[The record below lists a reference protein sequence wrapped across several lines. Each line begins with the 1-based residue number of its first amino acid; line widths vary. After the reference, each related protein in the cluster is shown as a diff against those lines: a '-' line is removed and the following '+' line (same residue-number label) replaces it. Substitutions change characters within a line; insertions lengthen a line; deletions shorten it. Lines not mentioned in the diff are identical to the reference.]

1 MSPAGRTVDLDLLR
15 KVCDTPGV
23 AGFEG
28 PIQAIVREELEK
40 SCDEVRSDR
49 MGNLIGLKKAGRAP
63 GGAPPLRVMLAA
75 HMDEIGFVVR
85 HIDREGFIRILPIG
99 GYDPRT
105 LIAERVIVHGRE
117 DVRGIIA
124 PQPNWILTDEEK
136 KKVLPIRDLFVDTG
150 LPGDE
155 VRARVAL
162 GDPVS
167 FAQRFDLLGGE
178 VVVGRNFD
186 DRLGVYAL
194 LEAVRRLGPLGVDLY
209 AVATV
214 QEELGVRGAE
224 IAAYTVDPDVGIAI
238 DGSLASDVPYAKEE
252 DRHCSLGQGT
262 GIYLVDNRTVSDPLL
277 VRFLLQL
284 AEEQGIRCQR
294 NIGGGTDASAM
305 QRNRAGARACTIGA
319 PTRYMHS
326 TSQLADLRDIEE
338 TVRLLAAFAE
348 NAHRGG
354 LA

>member
-1 MSPAGRTVDLDLLR
+1 M
-15 KVCDTPGV
+15 
-23 AGFEG
+23 F
-28 PIQAIVREELEK
+28 
-40 SCDEVRSDR
+40 
-49 MGNLIGLKKAGRAP
+49 
-63 GGAPPLRVMLAA
+63 AA

-85 HIDREGFIRILPIG
+85 HIDREGFLRILPIG

-117 DVRGIIA
+117 DLRGVIA
-124 PQPNWILTDEEK
+124 PQPNWILTEEEK
-136 KKVLPIRDLFVDTG
+136 KRVLPIQELFVDTG

-155 VRARVAL
+155 ARARVTL

-167 FAQRFDLLGGE
+167 FAQRFDRLAGD

-194 LEAVRRLGPLGVDLY
+194 IEAAKRLGSLGVDLY
-209 AVATV
+209 VVATV

-224 IAAYTVDPDVGIAI
+224 IAAYAVDPDIGIAI

-252 DRHCSLGQGT
+252 DRHCSLGLGT

-277 VRFLLQL
+277 VRFLMQL
-284 AEEQGIRCQR
+284 ADEHGIRYQR

-305 QRNRAGARACTIGA
+305 QRKRAGARACTIGA

-338 TVRLLAAFAE
+338 TVRLLVAFAE
-348 NAHRGG
+348 NAHRSR
-354 LA
+354 LS